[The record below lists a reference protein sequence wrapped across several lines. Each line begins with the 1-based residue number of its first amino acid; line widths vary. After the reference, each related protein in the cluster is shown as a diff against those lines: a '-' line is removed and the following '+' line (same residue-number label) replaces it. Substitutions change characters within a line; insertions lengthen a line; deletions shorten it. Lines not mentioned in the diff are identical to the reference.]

1 MQIIK
6 NLTYKE
12 KILLSDDL
20 QFQTY
25 RQGLFLSKHTC
36 PDDINDRYYL
46 YVKLLEDD
54 NNLVNQ
60 GYLYFYIDFDELQS
74 DLIGVGIEPKYR
86 NCGLASL
93 LISSWVQLCLEQGI
107 NNLQTI
113 PKQRKPFLLYLL
125 KKYTFEL
132 QNTKNYET
140 SPKTV
145 YICKG
150 NNINDK
156 LIMFKDEREKKLF
169 RNSNIM
175 KTDNYR
181 IIEALT
187 DEIQIVD
194 KVVLY
199 SPYFLQ
205 DNEFAYQKSLSIYN
219 KHKI

>member
-36 PDDINDRYYL
+36 QDDINDRYYL